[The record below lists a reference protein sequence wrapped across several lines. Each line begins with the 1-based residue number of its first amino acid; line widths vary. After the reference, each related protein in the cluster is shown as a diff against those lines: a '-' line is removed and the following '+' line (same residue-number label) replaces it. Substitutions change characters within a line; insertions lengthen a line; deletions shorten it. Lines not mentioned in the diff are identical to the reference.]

1 MTTNDAEVRQMT
13 SRTDTPQAGGGRRL
27 LAGHPALTDDGLL
40 RVALKLDAIVTGA
53 NGAAYVVIAGPLGD
67 LLGVP
72 TSFLR
77 AIGAFLVIFAVAVWE
92 TATSDRPAPAAVLA
106 VIALNVLWVV
116 DSLVVLATGAYDPTT
131 VGAVWIALQA
141 ATVAGFA
148 GLQAAGRKRASR

>member
-1 MTTNDAEVRQMT
+1 MA
-13 SRTDTPQAGGGRRL
+13 SRTNTPQAGGGRRS
-27 LAGHPALTDDGLL
+27 LAGHPALAGDGLL

-53 NGAAYVVIAGPLGD
+53 NGAAYVLIAGPLAD
-67 LLGVP
+67 LLGMP

-77 AIGAFLVIFAVAVWE
+77 AIGVFLVIFAIAVWE
-92 TATSDRPAPAAVLA
+92 TATTTSDRPAPAAVLA

-148 GLQAAGRKRASR
+148 GLQAAGRRRASQ